1 VKIIAKIETKDAVE
15 NIEQVI
21 NAADGISLLKGS
33 LEHLTAKK
41 SLTEEKVIA
50 MCNKFGKPFILAA
63 HFTKKLKTG
72 KNAVDHQAPYEAIE
86 EYLHA

>member
-1 VKIIAKIETKDAVE
+1 
-15 NIEQVI
+15 
-21 NAADGISLLKGS
+21 

-41 SLTEEKVIA
+41 TLTEEKVIA
-50 MCNKFGKPFILAA
+50 MCNKFGKPFIMAA

-72 KNAVDHQAPYEAIE
+72 KNAVDHQAPYEAIQ